1 MLEFGGFLFLIVM
14 TVFLL
19 VQGSLLYNNK
29 NWHSIMFLGGFSVAM
44 YFLVPDWPEFNWKF
58 LVIYPVL
65 ALLWLPVYWYLD
77 FARRAAEIKAGI
89 VTNGSL
95 NAYHKS
101 LNYSHIIH
109 RDITKTEDGQLVVN
123 LKHPHKDDLFAN
135 ALFFPISIP
144 VFFGE
149 SAIRMVIDYITGF
162 MEDIRKKF
170 NDKLNNFKV

>member
-1 MLEFGGFLFLIVM
+1 
-14 TVFLL
+14 
-19 VQGSLLYNNK
+19 
-29 NWHSIMFLGGFSVAM
+29 MFLGGFSVAM

-58 LVIYPVL
+58 LAIYPFL
-65 ALLWLPVYWYLD
+65 AVLWLPVYWYLD
-77 FARRAAEIKAGI
+77 FAKRAAEIKAGI
-89 VTNGSL
+89 VTYGSL
-95 NAYHKS
+95 RSYYKTLS
-101 LNYSHIIH
+101 ISSPIQ
-109 RDITKTEDGQLVVN
+109 RDISRNDNSELVVN

-135 ALFFPISIP
+135 ALFFPVSIP